1 MSRWYDRAVEQIEKE
16 LADGDISPKEYH
28 EQMRDLNA
36 ELEESAREAGEQAY
50 NDTMGY

>member
-1 MSRWYDRAVEQIEKE
+1 MQWYDRAVEQIEKDFE
-16 LADGDISPKEYH
+16 SGAIDSEEYRG
-28 EQMRDLNA
+28 QMRDLNS